1 MAISKGCKADNFES
15 HNSLKLTNILDLCSN
30 FVECESFL
38 ESKSP
43 DIHALFETKLDD
55 SIGSGNCSEGL
66 SSFNLKGFCC
76 SYAWSCCFCEERTSF
91 CTGLISRELCRF
103 LHMFFDWHYFTQCL
117 TSFPSIN
124 HPFDAQFLIP
134 FHLT

>member
-1 MAISKGCKADNFES
+1 MAISKGCRADNFES

-55 SIGSGNCSEGL
+55 SIGSGNFSEGL

-76 SYAWSCCFCEERTSF
+76 SYAWSCYFCEGRTSF
-91 CTGLISRELCRF
+91 CTGLISRELCGF
-103 LHMFFDWHYFTQCL
+103 LHMFLTGFTSL
-117 TSFPSIN
+117 TVLLLFSLSTTLLMLSF
-124 HPFDAQFLIP
+124 
-134 FHLT
+134 